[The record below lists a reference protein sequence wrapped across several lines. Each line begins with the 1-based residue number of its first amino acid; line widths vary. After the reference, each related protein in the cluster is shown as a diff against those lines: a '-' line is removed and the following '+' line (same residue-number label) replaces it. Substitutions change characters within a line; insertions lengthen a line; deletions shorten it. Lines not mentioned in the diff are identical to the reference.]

1 MGTLSYTLPTLGATG
16 TQPATDVTAALSAL
30 KTELTALME
39 AANLADNGISNK
51 ADLGLDTTY
60 DYADITL
67 GGTTWVTPELIIP
80 AGSLLSIMIRVVV
93 TGGNDPVFQGYINGT
108 TTGVP
113 YLLSPSTGGSDTWST
128 RPGDGNP
135 VTSEDDGS
143 LGAPILYWCKNSTT
157 FRISETGASN
167 GRATAT
173 INLKVY
179 GGFS

>member
-16 TQPATDVTAALSAL
+16 TQPATDVTAALDDL

-60 DYADITL
+60 DYTDITL
-67 GGTTWVTPELIIP
+67 GGTTWVTPELTIP
-80 AGSLLSIMIRVVV
+80 ARSLLSIMIRVVV
-93 TGGNDPVFQGYINGT
+93 TGGDDPLFRGYINGT
-108 TTGVP
+108 ATGVP
-113 YLLSPSTGGSDTWST
+113 YLLAPWTGGSDTWST
-128 RPGDGNP
+128 RPGDDNP
-135 VTSEDDGS
+135 VFSEEDGS
-143 LGAPILYWCKNSTT
+143 LGAPILYWFQHSKT
-157 FRISETGASN
+157 FRISETGASYK
-167 GRATAT
+167 RSTAT